1 MADRFRYEDVLE
13 PFDTTKYP
21 SMSSQMFEYAPS
33 VFGGENPNFLQSA
46 NRVLLGGPVDLF
58 DLTQRT
64 GDAAMRGAGEA
75 VEYATGLPGIRR
87 DIYGLLTVGGIVAG
101 SSPSSLSRPSLSSS
115 RKADVSPPP
124 STLKALP
131 APENSGILQALD
143 MDNLPVQA
151 SDVAD
156 VPLTP
161 AVTKKPDVVV
171 GEIVT
176 GPSDNYLQLQ
186 AKRDRAQSTQYREM
200 LDEQMAEEAIRDAAQ
215 DIAGYVDD
223 ELDYLFGIAQDDPD
237 FRFVARDS
245 DEFFDEIIQDA
256 VIQHY
261 DDGIPMADALLTEV
275 GSKAKRLELEY
286 GYPVLDTR
294 KILDTMAP
302 KLDEYGFGVSQRLR
316 QMDEGAKAREMMERR
331 ARAARMQ
338 NQRNKEYAMDTN
350 IRQILANE
358 LNPPDR
364 PARPTLVVIEGGGDV
379 VDSTKPQLVTIEG
392 GKDID

>member
-1 MADRFRYEDVLE
+1 
-13 PFDTTKYP
+13 
-21 SMSSQMFEYAPS
+21 
-33 VFGGENPNFLQSA
+33 
-46 NRVLLGGPVDLF
+46 
-58 DLTQRT
+58 
-64 GDAAMRGAGEA
+64 MRGAGEA

-261 DDGIPMADALLTEV
+261 DDGIPMADALLKEV

>member
-33 VFGGENPNFLQSA
+33 VFGGQNPNLLQTA
-46 NRVLLGGPVDLF
+46 NRVLIGGPVDLF

-64 GDAAMRGAGEA
+64 GDAAMRGIGETI
-75 VEYATGLPGIRR
+75 EYATGLPGIRR

-101 SSPSSLSRPSLSSS
+101 SSPSSLSRPSLSS

-131 APENSGILQALD
+131 APENAGILQAID

-151 SDVAD
+151 SGVAD
-156 VPLTP
+156 VPFVP
-161 AVTKKPDVVV
+161 AKKPDVVV
-171 GEIVT
+171 GEIVS
-176 GPSDNYLQLQ
+176 GPSDRYLQLQ
-186 AKRDRAQSTQYREM
+186 AKRNQAQSKEYKNM
-200 LDEQMAEEAIRDAAQ
+200 MDEQMAEEAIRDATQ

-223 ELDYLFGIAQDDPD
+223 ELDYLFGVAQDHPE
-237 FRFVARDS
+237 FQHVARS
-245 DEFFDEIIQDA
+245 ADEFFDDIIEYA

-261 DDGIPMADALLTEV
+261 DDGIPMADALLNEV
-275 GSKAKRLELEY
+275 GSKAKYLEDEF

-294 KILDTMAP
+294 RIVDTMAP

-316 QMDEGAKAREMMERR
+316 QMDEGAKAQEMMRRR

-338 NQRNKEYAMDTN
+338 NELNKDYAMNTN
-350 IRQILANE
+350 LRQVLANE
-358 LNPPDR
+358 LNPPAK
-364 PARPTLVVIEGGGDV
+364 PPRPTLVVIEGGGDV
-379 VDSTKPQLVTIEG
+379 VDSAKPQLVTIEG

>member
-1 MADRFRYEDVLE
+1 
-13 PFDTTKYP
+13 
-21 SMSSQMFEYAPS
+21 MSSQMFEYAPS
-33 VFGGENPNFLQSA
+33 VFGGQDPNLLQTA
-46 NRVLLGGPVDLF
+46 NRVLIGGPVDLF

-101 SSPSSLSRPSLSSS
+101 SSPSSLSRPSLSS

-124 STLKALP
+124 STAKTLP
-131 APENSGILQALD
+131 APENSGIMQALD
-143 MDNLPVQA
+143 MENLPVQA
-151 SDVAD
+151 ANVSDVPFA
-156 VPLTP
+156 P
-161 AVTKKPDVVV
+161 AITKKPDIVE
-171 GEIVT
+171 GEIVS
-176 GPSDNYLQLQ
+176 GPSDRYLQLQ
-186 AKRDRAQSTQYREM
+186 AKRDQAQSKPYKDMVE
-200 LDEQMAEEAIRDAAQ
+200 EQMAEEAIRDATQ

-223 ELDYLFGIAQDDPD
+223 ELDYLFSIAQDDPD

-245 DEFFDEIIQDA
+245 DEFFDEIIQESVA
-256 VIQHY
+256 QHY
-261 DDGIPMADALLTEV
+261 DNGVPMADALLNEV
-275 GSKAKRLELEY
+275 GSVANRLELEY
-286 GYPVLDTR
+286 GYPVLDTKR
-294 KILDTMAP
+294 ILDTIAP

-338 NQRNKEYAMDTN
+338 NQRNKEYAMNTN
-350 IRQILANE
+350 IREVLANE
-358 LNPPDR
+358 LNPPDQ

-379 VDSTKPQLVTIEG
+379 ATDASKPQLVTIEG